1 MNLRDEHVSPLE
13 DDPRAKGVSMAL
25 VLTYGSS
32 GSQGE
37 PLTRKLLEAGHA
49 LRAVVRHPERAAALQ
64 ARGAEVVKGDLSDF
78 ESLNTASAGVDAV
91 FLMMPFSA
99 GGNPFELMGNALK
112 AAKEGGAKLLVFN
125 AGGHPPSAP
134 TGIPTII
141 LRPGVYMENFLGPS
155 CLPSIQHR
163 DAVAYPHR
171 SAMRVSWIASD
182 DLGAFAVAALER
194 PELAGQR
201 LTLGVPE
208 ALDGP
213 AIAHAFSA
221 ALGREITYDGISP
234 AAFSATMVQI
244 LGPEVGEGI
253 GIACGYS
260 NAQPDDSMA
269 VQMDSVLEQLPVRLT
284 RLEDWVR
291 QCRAAFTKA

>member
-1 MNLRDEHVSPLE
+1 
-13 DDPRAKGVSMAL
+13 MAL

-37 PLTRKLLEAGHA
+37 PLARKLLEAGHA
-49 LRAVVRHPERAAALQ
+49 LRAVVPHPERAAALQ

-99 GGNPFELMGNALK
+99 GGNPFELMSNALK

-155 CLPSIQHR
+155 CLPHVRGRGPRASR
-163 DAVAYPHR
+163 ASR
-171 SAMRVSWIASD
+171 SALDAQ
-182 DLGAFAVAALER
+182 R
-194 PELAGQR
+194 PRG
-201 LTLGVPE
+201 T
-208 ALDGP
+208 

-244 LGPEVGEGI
+244 MGPEVGEGI
-253 GIACGYS
+253 GIAYGYS

-291 QCRAAFTKA
+291 QRRAAFTKA